1 MIKEDILDYPE
12 KPTNFTCVGV
22 ILDAHGIAGGLKIRS
37 FCEVPKSIE
46 KYNPLIVEN
55 YPETLTFKI
64 VGNIKD
70 ALQAITPKIKDRDSA
85 MKLKGKL
92 LFVERN
98 QLPAIDKDEYYFTD
112 LEGLT
117 VKDTNDITIGR
128 IKNVENHGAGTFLE
142 IVLNEE
148 LKTILVPFNKN
159 TVPTVRITE
168 KYIILNES

>member
-1 MIKEDILDYPE
+1 M
-12 KPTNFTCVGV
+12 
-22 ILDAHGIAGGLKIRS
+22 
-37 FCEVPKSIE
+37 PKSIE
-46 KYNPLIVEN
+46 RYNPLIVEN

-70 ALQAITPKIKDRDSA
+70 ALQATTTKITDRDSA

-92 LFVERN
+92 LFAERK
-98 QLPAIDKDEYYFTD
+98 QLPAIDEDEYYFTD

-117 VKDTNDITIGR
+117 VKNTNDITIGR

-142 IVLNEE
+142 IVLNNE

-159 TVPTVRITE
+159 TVPTVHITE

>member
-1 MIKEDILDYPE
+1 MDYPE
-12 KPTNFTCVGV
+12 NPKNWTCVGV
-22 ILDAHGIAGGLKIRS
+22 ILGAHGIAGGLKIRS

-46 KYNPLIVEN
+46 RYNPLIVEN

-70 ALQAITPKIKDRDSA
+70 ALQATTTKIKDRDSA

-92 LFVERN
+92 LFAERN
-98 QLPAIDKDEYYFTD
+98 QLPVIDEDEYYFTD

-117 VKDTNDITIGR
+117 VKDTNDIKIGR

-142 IVLNEE
+142 IVLNKE

>member
-1 MIKEDILDYPE
+1 MDYPE
-12 KPTNFTCVGV
+12 KPKNWTCVGV
-22 ILDAHGIAGGLKIRS
+22 ILGAHGIAGGLKIRS

-46 KYNPLIVEN
+46 RYNPIIVEN
-55 YPETLTFKI
+55 YPKVLTFKI
-64 VGNIKD
+64 IGNIKD
-70 ALQAITPKIKDRDSA
+70 ALQATTTEIKDRDSA

-92 LFVERN
+92 LFAERN
-98 QLPAIDKDEYYFTD
+98 QLPAIDEDEYYFTD

-159 TVPTVRITE
+159 TVPTVRVTE

>member
-1 MIKEDILDYPE
+1 MDYPE
-12 KPTNFTCVGV
+12 NPKNWTCVGV
-22 ILDAHGIAGGLKIRS
+22 ILGAHGIAGGLKIRS

-46 KYNPLIVEN
+46 RYNPLIVEN

-70 ALQAITPKIKDRDSA
+70 ALQATTTKIKDRDSA

-92 LFVERN
+92 LFAERK
-98 QLPAIDKDEYYFTD
+98 QLPAIDEDEYYFTD

-117 VKDTNDITIGR
+117 VKNTNDITIGR

-142 IVLNEE
+142 IVLNKE

-159 TVPTVRITE
+159 TVPTVHITE

>member
-1 MIKEDILDYPE
+1 MDYPE
-12 KPTNFTCVGV
+12 KPKNWTCVGV

-46 KYNPLIVEN
+46 RYNPIIVEN
-55 YPETLTFKI
+55 YPKVLTFKI
-64 VGNIKD
+64 IGNIKD
-70 ALQAITPKIKDRDSA
+70 ALQATTTEIKDRDSA

-92 LFVERN
+92 LFAERN
-98 QLPAIDKDEYYFTD
+98 QLPAIDEDEYYFTD

-142 IVLNEE
+142 IVLNKE

>member
-1 MIKEDILDYPE
+1 MDYPE
-12 KPTNFTCVGV
+12 KPKNWTCVGV
-22 ILDAHGIAGGLKIRS
+22 ILGAHGIAGGLKIRS
-37 FCEVPKSIE
+37 FCEVPNSIE
-46 KYNPLIVEN
+46 RYNPLIVQN

-64 VGNIKD
+64 IGNIKD
-70 ALQAITPKIKDRDSA
+70 ALQATTTKIKDRDSA

-92 LFVERN
+92 LFAERN
-98 QLPAIDKDEYYFTD
+98 QLPAIDEDEYYFTD

>member
-1 MIKEDILDYPE
+1 MDYPE
-12 KPTNFTCVGV
+12 KPKNWTCVGV
-22 ILDAHGIAGGLKIRS
+22 ILGAHGITGGLKIRS

-46 KYNPLIVEN
+46 RYNPLIVEN

-70 ALQAITPKIKDRDSA
+70 ALQATTPKIKDRDSA

-112 LEGLT
+112 LEGLA

-168 KYIILNES
+168 KYIILNESK

>member
-1 MIKEDILDYPE
+1 MDYPE
-12 KPTNFTCVGV
+12 KPKNWTCVGV

-46 KYNPLIVEN
+46 RYNPIIVEN
-55 YPETLTFKI
+55 YPKALTFKI
-64 VGNIKD
+64 IGNIKD
-70 ALQAITPKIKDRDSA
+70 ALQATTPKIKDRDSA

-142 IVLNEE
+142 IFLNEG

-159 TVPTVRITE
+159 TVPTVRVTE

>member
-1 MIKEDILDYPE
+1 MDYPE
-12 KPTNFTCVGV
+12 KLKNWTCVGV
-22 ILDAHGIAGGLKIRS
+22 ILGAHGIAGALKIRS

-46 KYNPLIVEN
+46 RYNPLIVEN

-92 LFVERN
+92 LFAERN

>member
-1 MIKEDILDYPE
+1 MDYPE
-12 KPTNFTCVGV
+12 KPKNWTCVGV
-22 ILDAHGIAGGLKIRS
+22 ILGAHGIAGGLKIRS

-46 KYNPLIVEN
+46 RYNPLIVEN

-70 ALQAITPKIKDRDSA
+70 ALQATTTKIKDRDSA

-92 LFVERN
+92 LFAERN
-98 QLPAIDKDEYYFTD
+98 QLPAIDEDEYYFTD

-117 VKDTNDITIGR
+117 VKNTNDITIGR

-142 IVLNEE
+142 IVLNKE

-159 TVPTVRITE
+159 TVPTVHITE

>member
-1 MIKEDILDYPE
+1 MDYPE
-12 KPTNFTCVGV
+12 KPKNWTCVGI
-22 ILDAHGIAGGLKIRS
+22 ILGAHGIAGGLKIRS

-46 KYNPLIVEN
+46 RYNPLIVQN

-64 VGNIKD
+64 IGNIKD
-70 ALQAITPKIKDRDSA
+70 ALQATTTKIKDRDSA
-85 MKLKGKL
+85 VKLKGKL
-92 LFVERN
+92 LFTERN
-98 QLPAIDKDEYYFTD
+98 QLPAIDEDEYYFTD

-159 TVPTVRITE
+159 MVPTVRITE

>member
-1 MIKEDILDYPE
+1 MDYPE
-12 KPTNFTCVGV
+12 KPKNWTCVGI
-22 ILDAHGIAGGLKIRS
+22 ILGAHGIAGGLKIRS

-46 KYNPLIVEN
+46 RYNPLIVQN

-64 VGNIKD
+64 IGNIKD
-70 ALQAITPKIKDRDSA
+70 ALQATTTKIKDRDSA
-85 MKLKGKL
+85 VKLKGKL
-92 LFVERN
+92 LFTERN
-98 QLPAIDKDEYYFTD
+98 QLPAIDEDEYYFTD

>member
-1 MIKEDILDYPE
+1 MIEEDILYNPE
-12 KPTNFTCVGV
+12 QSKNWICVGV
-22 ILDAHGIAGGLKIRS
+22 IIGAHGIAGGLKIKS
-37 FCEVPKSIE
+37 FCEIPKLIE
-46 KYNPLIVEN
+46 RYNPLKVEK

-64 VGNIKD
+64 IGNLKD
-70 ALQAITPKIKDRDSA
+70 ALQATTTKIKDRDSA
-85 MKLKGKL
+85 MELKGKL
-92 LFVERN
+92 LFADRKK
-98 QLPAIDKDEYYFTD
+98 LPEIDADEYYFTD

-117 VKDTNDITIGR
+117 VKDTNGIIIGR

-159 TVPTVRITE
+159 TVPTVRVTE

>member
-1 MIKEDILDYPE
+1 MDNSELYK
-12 KPTNFTCVGV
+12 NWTCVGV
-22 ILDAHGIAGGLKIRS
+22 ILDAHGIAGGLKIKS
-37 FCEVPKSIE
+37 FCEVPKLIE
-46 KYNPLIVEN
+46 RYNPLKVEN

-64 VGNIKD
+64 VGNLKD
-70 ALQAITPKIKDRDSA
+70 AFQATTTKIKDRDNA

-92 LFVERN
+92 LFAERN
-98 QLPAIDKDEYYFTD
+98 KLPAIDEDEYYFTD

-117 VKDTNDITIGR
+117 VKDANNTIIGI

-159 TVPTVRITE
+159 TVQTVSVTE